1 MDLKDYLES
10 IGIEVADNVSAYRFL
25 SKDEIKGFISEKWAE
40 IEIPPIPMIS
50 EESKSLEKE
59 ETELITDIPD
69 ISLDETEDAGIDI
82 NDEDIEP
89 MGKFS
94 SDPNELMGEDAKERA
109 RDEAFEMLVKSKPFS
124 LQNGKANQPYH
135 YSIDPQL
142 IDACE
147 IGEYWFEGL
156 EELGLEFDKEH
167 QAIKGTPEKA
177 GDHRIEWYYKRKG
190 WPEEKAALSR
200 LVTLV
205 INPDPR
211 SLWNNIPTETDIP
224 FYKPDCDKQFISI
237 AADKNFFGMEKERR
251 KDMVAASQRGRSH
264 AHEGKP
270 RDDDFKLF
278 YDKDTEWYTIAVA
291 DGAGS
296 AQYSRRGS
304 EIACNAVVE
313 VCNKLL
319 ADSGKAFGAL
329 IKDYHSDSSDE
340 NRKKIGDA
348 IYKILGS
355 AVFKAYKDIETEA
368 QNSNNQIK
376 DFSTTLLISICR
388 KFKFGW
394 FVASFWVG
402 DGGIGIYNRDTRYL
416 KIMGESD
423 GGEFAGQT
431 RFLTMSEVMQPGEIY
446 RRLRFE
452 IVDDFTALV
461 LMTDGI
467 TDPKFET
474 DANLLRIEKW
484 DDLWNDLS
492 MVVTF
497 DENNQEIDSQ
507 LLKWLDYWVPGNHD
521 DRTIA
526 ILF

>member
-10 IGIEVADNVSAYRFL
+10 IGIAVQDNVTAYRFL
-25 SKDEIKGFISEKWAE
+25 SQEEIRSFISEKWDATE
-40 IEIPPIPMIS
+40 PVS
-50 EESKSLEKE
+50 EEDCSQE
-59 ETELITDIPD
+59 EDRTEELITEIPD
-69 ISLDETEDAGIDI
+69 IPTNNQETDKQGNIEDQT
-82 NDEDIEP
+82 EEP
-89 MGKFS
+89 MGIFS
-94 SDPNELMGEDAKERA
+94 SSSNQLMDEDAKERA
-109 RDEAFEMLVKSKPFS
+109 RDEAFELQVKNKPFS
-124 LQNGKANQPYH
+124 LQNGRVNQPYH
-135 YSIDPQL
+135 YSIDTAL
-142 IDACE
+142 IESGE

-156 EELGLEFDKEH
+156 DELGLEFDKENH
-167 QAIKGTPEKA
+167 IIKGTPQKA
-177 GDHRIEWYYKRKG
+177 GDHKITWCFKRQG
-190 WPEEKAALSR
+190 WPEDKPALHR
-200 LVTLV
+200 LITLV

-224 FYKPDCDKQFISI
+224 FYKLDSDKQFISV
-237 AADKNFFGMEKERR
+237 AADKNIFGMEKDRR

-270 RDDDFKLF
+270 RDDDFKLS
-278 YDKDTEWYTIAVA
+278 YDNDTKWYTMVVA

-304 EIACNAVVE
+304 EIACNCVVE

-319 ADSGKAFGAL
+319 AESGKAFGEL
-329 IKDYHSDSSDE
+329 IKNYHTDPSDE
-340 NRKKIGDA
+340 SRKKIGDA

-355 AVFKAYKDIETEA
+355 AVFKAYKDIENEA
-368 QNSNNQIK
+368 VSSGSQIK

-402 DGGIGIYNRDTRYL
+402 DGGIGIYNRDTRFL

-452 IVDDFTALV
+452 IVEDFTALV

-474 DANLLRIEKW
+474 DGNLLRIEKW

-492 MVVTF
+492 MEVNF
-497 DENNQEIDSQ
+497 DENNNEIDSQ